1 MKRIMDKQNDL
12 FFNIICQLL
21 EAGENSTTI
30 AKMFTEDFNRAQSSY
45 EKNQR
50 EKKFLEAYNA
60 AGEALADAWNHAYGL
75 VCGKRSIK
83 LDHNE
88 FISGP
93 EAMQIIEEVCNV
105 KETVKKILPDDY
117 DAKIQKWFSDLN
129 LN

>member
-1 MKRIMDKQNDL
+1 MDKQNDL

-21 EAGENSTTI
+21 EAGENSTAI

-45 EKNQR
+45 EKNRR

-60 AGEALADAWNHAYGL
+60 AGEELADAWNHAYGL
-75 VCGKRSIK
+75 VCEKHN
-83 LDHNE
+83 LDPGSNE
-88 FISGP
+88 FITGP